1 MHLPTP
7 QFSRLI
13 TFLAIDLADSS
24 LDSMI
29 LAWDHISTRYL
40 DRLKSD
46 RATADRIEAIR
57 LLAVHDAVNS
67 IFGRGPGFVFNESST
82 GTTITAA
89 IAATAQA
96 SHDILAS
103 AFNSP
108 DDLEDLKV
116 SIAESL
122 SLIAD
127 HRERAMG
134 SATGAASAVAF
145 IKSFG
150 AESLN
155 SRRETRSESSSIS
168 EFVRPAGHFPALSG
182 TSGWLRAL

>member
-1 MHLPTP
+1 
-7 QFSRLI
+7 
-13 TFLAIDLADSS
+13 
-24 LDSMI
+24 MI
-29 LAWDHISTRYL
+29 LAWDHISARYL

-46 RATADRIEAIR
+46 PPTADRIEAIR
-57 LLAVHDAVNS
+57 LLAVHDAVTS

-82 GTTITAA
+82 GTTVTAA

-108 DDLEDLKV
+108 DDLEDLKISV
-116 SIAESL
+116 SESL
-122 SLIAD
+122 SLISD

-145 IKSFG
+145 IKAFG
-150 AESLN
+150 AENLN
-155 SRRETRSESSSIS
+155 SREYAPSASIS
-168 EFVRPAGHFPALSG
+168 GSRDIRRLGPLPVSLDNP
-182 TSGWLRAL
+182 GWRRSA